1 MPIVSSKSLHSD
13 GVSIA
18 GMKTAS
24 VAERPHPICRRKHTS
39 GLVALLPCVSSTG

>member
-24 VAERPHPICRRKHTS
+24 VAERPHPICEENTPQ
-39 GLVALLPCVSSTG
+39 AWWPCSRV